1 MINFILVGDQLDQ
14 CACNCRLLTSVKVQ
28 VAIYFL
34 TAINKQLQIAII
46 IGTLRQT
53 PKRKKTDI
61 ADKSLPDPEPFL
73 IGEARCPV
81 QDSETFS
88 LGVRY
93 WIPSLIV

>member
-1 MINFILVGDQLDQ
+1 MIIRVSDQLAQ

-34 TAINKQLQIAII
+34 TTINKQLQIAFI
-46 IGTLRQT
+46 IGTLIQM

-61 ADKSLPDPEPFL
+61 GEKSLPDPEPFL
-73 IGEARCPV
+73 IGKALCPLP
-81 QDSETFS
+81 DSETFS

-93 WIPSLIV
+93 PTPRLVG